1 MGKASRNNKKGIKF
15 YYCDGRSKGNTLRT
29 IYAESEEEARS
40 KVTEMLG
47 HEDFQLGQLPHVQ
60 SKEETRRL
68 EKLSED
74 LAGELMGPSAKHIMK
89 TMHEIDRKFR

>member
-1 MGKASRNNKKGIKF
+1 MGKASRKNKKGIKF
-15 YYCDGRSKGNTLRT
+15 YFIDKRSRGGTIRT

-47 HEDFQLGQLPHVQ
+47 HEDYRLGQLPHAQ
-60 SKEETRRL
+60 SKEETRRI

-74 LAGELMGPSAKHIMK
+74 IVGELLGLQLKRLWRRYM
-89 TMHEIDRKFR
+89 ECRR

>member
-1 MGKASRNNKKGIKF
+1 MGKASRKNKKGIKF
-15 YYCDGRSKGNTLRT
+15 YFLDKRSRSFNTIRS

-47 HEDFQLGQLPHVQ
+47 HEDYSLGQLPHAQ

-74 LAGELMGPSAKHIMK
+74 IAGELMGPSAKRVMK
-89 TMHEIDRKFR
+89 TLHGM

>member
-1 MGKASRNNKKGIKF
+1 MGKASRKNKKGIKF
-15 YYCDGRSKGNTLRT
+15 YFLDKRGRSFNTIRS

-47 HEDFQLGQLPHVQ
+47 HEDYSLGQLPHAQ

-74 LAGELMGPSAKHIMK
+74 IAGELMGPSAKRVMK
-89 TMHEIDRKFR
+89 TLHGM

>member
-1 MGKASRNNKKGIKF
+1 MGKASRKNKKGIKF
-15 YYCDGRSKGNTLRT
+15 YFLDKRSRGNTIRT
-29 IYAESEEEARS
+29 IYAESEEDARS

-47 HEDFQLGQLPHVQ
+47 HEDYRLGQLPHAQ

-74 LAGELMGPSAKHIMK
+74 IAGELMGPSAKKVMKIM
-89 TMHEIDRKFR
+89 HSI

>member
-1 MGKASRNNKKGIKF
+1 MGKASRKNKKGIKF
-15 YYCDGRSKGNTLRT
+15 YFLDKRSRGGTIRT

-47 HEDFQLGQLPHVQ
+47 REDYRLGQLSHAQ
-60 SKEETRRL
+60 SKEETRRI

-74 LAGELMGPSAKHIMK
+74 VVGELLGPSAKKVMK
-89 TMHEIDRKFR
+89 TLHGM

>member
-1 MGKASRNNKKGIKF
+1 MSKASRKNQKGIKCYF
-15 YYCDGRSKGNTLRT
+15 LNKRSRGGTIRT

-47 HEDFQLGQLPHVQ
+47 HEDYRLGQLPHAQ
-60 SKEETRRL
+60 SKEETRRI

-74 LAGELMGPSAKHIMK
+74 IVGELMGPSAKKVMK
-89 TMHEIDRKFR
+89 TLHGM

>member
-1 MGKASRNNKKGIKF
+1 MSKAIRKNKKGIKF
-15 YYCDGRSKGNTLRT
+15 YFLDKRSRGGTIRT

-47 HEDFQLGQLPHVQ
+47 HEDYRLGQLPHAQ
-60 SKEETRRL
+60 SEEETCRL

-74 LAGELMGPSAKHIMK
+74 IVGELMGPSAKKAMK
-89 TMHEIDRKFR
+89 TLHEI

>member
-1 MGKASRNNKKGIKF
+1 MGKASRKNKKGIKF
-15 YYCDGRSKGNTLRT
+15 YFLDKRSRGGTIRT
-29 IYAESEEEARS
+29 IYAGSEEEARL

-47 HEDFQLGQLPHVQ
+47 HEDYRLGQLPHAQ

-74 LAGELMGPSAKHIMK
+74 IAGELMGPSAKKVMQILHGM
-89 TMHEIDRKFR
+89 